1 LAIELRQGNQQLA
14 TSSLVAVLVLAFDTS
29 SPAVTVA
36 VGVVEAEVAVDDELG
51 SAPEG
56 IRVLASRTEVAENRH
71 GEQLA
76 PLIDAVLSEAGV
88 TVPDLAAI
96 AVGLGPGPFTGLRV
110 GIVTAR
116 ALSDALGIP
125 AYGESSLHLIGIGA
139 AGVATNARRKQV
151 YWAVRRGAQF
161 DAGPDIGT
169 PEQAAEHFAAAGVH
183 KVVGEGVTIY
193 PDVFAAFSSRPED
206 RYPSAVKLI
215 ARVATRVRDRT
226 PGEDLTP
233 LYLRRPDAH
242 IPGKPKA
249 VTPS

>member
-1 LAIELRQGNQQLA
+1 
-14 TSSLVAVLVLAFDTS
+14 VLVLAFDTS

-36 VGVVEAEVAVDDELG
+36 LGEVEVESVADREAEPR
-51 SAPEG
+51 PEG
-56 IRVLASRTEVAENRH
+56 VRVLATRTEVAENRH

-76 PLIDAVLSEAGV
+76 PLIATVMTEAGV
-88 TVPDLAAI
+88 TVKDLEAI

-116 ALSDALGIP
+116 AMADALGIP

-139 AGVATNARRKQV
+139 VGVATNARRKQV

-161 DAGPDIGT
+161 EAGPDIGT
-169 PEQAAEHFAAAGVH
+169 PEQAAEQFAVADVR
-183 KVVGEGVTIY
+183 KVVGEGAALY
-193 PDVFAAFSSRPED
+193 PEAFAAFTARPDD

-215 ARVATRVRDRT
+215 GRVAARVRAHE
-226 PGEDLTP
+226 PGDDLTP
-233 LYLRRPDAH
+233 MYLRRPDAQV
-242 IPGKPKA
+242 PGKPKA

>member
-1 LAIELRQGNQQLA
+1 M
-14 TSSLVAVLVLAFDTS
+14 LVLAFDTS

-36 VGVVEAEVAVDDELG
+36 LGAVEAQPKPDQELG

-56 IRVLASRTEVAENRH
+56 VRVLASRTVVAENRH

-76 PLIDAVLSEAGV
+76 PLIDSVLSEAGG
-88 TVPDLAAI
+88 TTTDLQAI

-116 ALSDALGIP
+116 AMADALGIP

-139 AGVATNARRKQV
+139 VGVATNARRKQV

-161 DAGPDIGT
+161 EAGPDIGT
-169 PEQAAEHFAAAGVH
+169 PQEAAEQFSALGVK
-183 KVVGEGVTIY
+183 KVVGEGVALY
-193 PDVFAAFSSRPED
+193 PDAFAAFTTKAEE

-215 ARVATRVRDRT
+215 GRVAARVRD
-226 PGEDLTP
+226 GEPADDLAP
-233 LYLRRPDAH
+233 MYLRRPDAQ